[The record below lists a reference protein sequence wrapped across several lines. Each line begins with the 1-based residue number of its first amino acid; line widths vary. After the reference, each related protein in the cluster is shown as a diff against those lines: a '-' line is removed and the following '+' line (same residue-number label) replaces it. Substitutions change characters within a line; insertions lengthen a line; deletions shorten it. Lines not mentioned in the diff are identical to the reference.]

1 MDLLDKMAT
10 YVRVVEAGSFSAAG
24 KQLRISSGAVSR
36 QVAALEGDLR
46 RTLLRRSTRRMEV
59 TAEGRRYYEACLR
72 VLREVEDAQ
81 AAGRGTNSD
90 GPLQITAPVTFGL
103 DRVVPH
109 LSALM
114 AKHPGLRVD
123 LRLEDRLLDLALEGV
138 DVAIRVGKPPTATAD
153 IIAHPLG
160 SFRRLLVA
168 SPAYLKRRGQPKT
181 PEALAKH
188 DALTYTT
195 PGFADAWTLTD
206 GGRQAT
212 VRLNVVFR
220 STSPHAVREL
230 AIAGTGIG
238 LLPEWFVVDQ
248 TRIEALRV
256 VLPAWRGPPVN
267 VYAIH
272 RTEHRGTR
280 AVRALVEHLRAAY
293 LPAPPPRSS
302 RGGSTSSLPNGPSP
316 SEAALAFE
324 P

>member
-36 QVAALEGDLR
+36 QIAALEGDLR

-59 TAEGRRYYEACLR
+59 TVGGRRYYEACLR
-72 VLREVEDAQ
+72 VLREVDEAQ
-81 AAGRGTNSD
+81 ATGRGTSHE

-103 DRVVPH
+103 ERVVPH
-109 LSALM
+109 VAGLM
-114 AKHPGLRVD
+114 TKHPGVRVD

-138 DVAIRVGKPPTATAD
+138 DVAIRVGTPPAPTAD
-153 IIAHPLG
+153 VIAHPLA

-168 SPAYLKRRGQPKT
+168 SPAYLKRRGEPKT

-188 DALTYTT
+188 DALTYAA
-195 PGFADAWTLTD
+195 PGLADTWTLLD
-206 GGRQAT
+206 GEREAR

-220 STSPHAVREL
+220 SNAPHALREL
-230 AIAGTGIG
+230 ATAGAGIG
-238 LLPEWFVVDQ
+238 LLPEWLVSEQ
-248 TRIEALRV
+248 TRSKALRV
-256 VLPAWRGPPVN
+256 VLSAWRSAPVN
-267 VYAIH
+267 VYALH

-293 LPAPPPRSS
+293 LPAS
-302 RGGSTSSLPNGPSP
+302 GGL
-316 SEAALAFE
+316 
-324 P
+324 

>member
-1 MDLLDKMAT
+1 MDLFDKMAT
-10 YVRVVEAGSFSAAG
+10 YVRVVEAGSFSAAA

-36 QVAALEGDLR
+36 QVAALEGNLR
-46 RTLLRRSTRRMEV
+46 RTLLRRSTRRMEI
-59 TAEGRRYYEACLR
+59 TAEGRHYYEACLR

-81 AAGRGTNSD
+81 ATGRGLSHD

-109 LSALM
+109 VSALM
-114 AKHPGLRVD
+114 AKNPRLRVD

-138 DVAIRVGKPPTATAD
+138 DVAIRVGKAPIATAD

-188 DALTYTT
+188 DALTYTV
-195 PGFADAWTLTD
+195 PGVADAWTLID
-206 GGRQAT
+206 GGRQAN

-230 AIAGTGIG
+230 AMAGTGIG
-238 LLPEWFVVDQ
+238 LLPEWFVADQ
-248 TRIEALRV
+248 TRSEALRV
-256 VLPAWRGPPVN
+256 VLPAWRGPPVS

-272 RTEHRGTR
+272 RTEHRGTQ
-280 AVRALVEHLRAAY
+280 AVRALVERLRAAY
-293 LPAPPPRSS
+293 LPA
-302 RGGSTSSLPNGPSP
+302 GSDR
-316 SEAALAFE
+316 AAEVGDHAT
-324 P
+324 